1 LQGEPE
7 EVVKAIAK
15 GDLEAASAAGLE
27 PNRRAMFEYVRK
39 ITFDARSLTAEDAET
54 LRQQGYTDEQIAE
67 VVYIAA
73 LFAFFN
79 RVADAFG
86 IEGRGLLEM
95 PLDEMRKILTR

>member
-27 PNRRAMFEYVRK
+27 PNRRAMLDYVGK

-67 VVYIAA
+67 TVYIAA

>member
-7 EVVKAIAK
+7 EVVKALAQD
-15 GDLEAASAAGLE
+15 DLDAASAAGLE
-27 PNRRAMFEYVRK
+27 PNRRAMLEYVRK
-39 ITFDARSLTAEDAET
+39 ITFDAHKLTAEDSEA
-54 LRQQGYTDEQIAE
+54 LRQHGYSDEQIAE
-67 VVYIAA
+67 IVYISA

-95 PLDEMRKILTR
+95 PLDEMRKVLTR